1 MKLSSLYA
9 LSAGILLN
17 CWHLSATAQQSEQP
31 QLPLLLSQALS
42 QDYALA
48 QSQHSERA
56 ISAQR
61 DAVQPL
67 PDPRVSVGMLNVPV
81 DGFALDEQAM
91 TQFKVGVSQILP
103 RGDSVELARNALSA
117 RAAEHP
123 ARRLL
128 REAQVT
134 QAVTTAWISVI
145 VLHNS
150 AELVKQQLHL
160 LDQLTT
166 AIANNYAS
174 SSGASQYD
182 VLSMEVLHSALEDRL
197 ESITAQQHT
206 AVAGLSSWL
215 TPAQQASLLDLKP
228 NPADQRWLQ
237 AQLKHAVQEPEQAVL
252 IERLQQHPQV
262 IMQNSGIEVQKIKQQ
277 QVAAGF
283 DPQWEFNVSYA
294 YRQDD
299 INNASRADF
308 VSVGMSVDVPLFS
321 GKIKQAA
328 LAATVAATESL
339 ETEKRLL
346 IQQQLSQVKQLYA
359 RYPAL
364 ASRIERYQQTLLPL
378 RQQHYEAALN
388 AYTTAS
394 GNFSDVMQS
403 NIALLDDQIK
413 LLNLRGEL
421 ASLLAQITFYLSPAA
436 QHTGISL

>member
-1 MKLSSLYA
+1 M
-9 LSAGILLN
+9 
-17 CWHLSATAQQSEQP
+17 
-31 QLPLLLSQALS
+31 
-42 QDYALA
+42 
-48 QSQHSERA
+48 
-56 ISAQR
+56 
-61 DAVQPL
+61 V
-67 PDPRVSVGMLNVPV
+67 
-81 DGFALDEQAM
+81 
-91 TQFKVGVSQILP
+91 
-103 RGDSVELARNALSA
+103 
-117 RAAEHP
+117 
-123 ARRLL
+123 LL
-128 REAQVT
+128 REAEVT
-134 QAVTTAWISVI
+134 RAVTTAWISVI

-150 AELVKQQLHL
+150 AELVKEQLHL

-182 VLSMEVLHSALEDRL
+182 VLSMEVLHTALEDRL

-206 AVAGLSSWL
+206 AVAGLSNWL
-215 TPAQQASLLDLKP
+215 TPAQQATLLDLQP
-228 NPADQRWLQ
+228 NQADQRWLQ
-237 AQLKHAVQEPEQAVL
+237 AQLNLAVQEPEQAIL

-262 IMQNSGIEVQKIKQQ
+262 IMQNSGIAVQKIKQQ

-321 GKIKQAA
+321 RKVKQAA
-328 LAATVAATESL
+328 LAATVATTESL

-346 IQQQLSQVKQLYA
+346 IQQQLSELKQLYA

-364 ASRIERYQQTLLPL
+364 ASRIERFQQTLLPL

-403 NIALLDDQIK
+403 NIALIDDQMK

-421 ASLLAQITFYLSPAA
+421 ASLLAQINFYLSPAA
-436 QHTGISL
+436 QHTGITL